1 MDEVSALVKQSG
13 QQLKDGELDTSIF
26 SSSELP
32 YTTAVF
38 YESLRL
44 YPPIP
49 FEIKQCQQATTLPD
63 GTNLPKDSI
72 VVWCTWAMNRSR
84 SIWGNDSDDFKPER
98 WIENGIVINKSAY
111 EYPVF
116 HAGPRMCL
124 GKKMAETIAIEVIAS
139 VFYEFDISQVDD
151 RERISK
157 NSLTLP
163 MEGGMPV
170 HMAPRAR

>member
-13 QQLKDGELDTSIF
+13 QQLKDGEMDTSIF